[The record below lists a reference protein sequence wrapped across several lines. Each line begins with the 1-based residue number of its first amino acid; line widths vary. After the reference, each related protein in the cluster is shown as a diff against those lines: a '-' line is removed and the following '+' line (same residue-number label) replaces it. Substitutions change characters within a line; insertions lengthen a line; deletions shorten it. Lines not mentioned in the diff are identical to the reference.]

1 MSESTKKN
9 LAWINYAKVICM
21 ALVYF
26 QHTMNRLS
34 FSTLPCSASLSAWF
48 KPFYVNV
55 FFFISGYLLFKKYRK
70 IQFEKLDRKSWNN
83 QYGTPLLSNIIFKI
97 AIPTVIFSTIVLL
110 KYVIRN
116 DAGNFDFRIIKDTI
130 ISPSMWFTSA
140 LTVSELILYF
150 IFKYYRSQNFLVYS
164 FISVFL
170 AIIAT
175 QLTLS
180 DFTIANDSH
189 IPWRYKSGMIAT
201 LFFVSGGIFEKYE
214 HLISKRH
221 KLVKWL
227 FLISLFLF
235 YTISL
240 SYYKGYIYTNVGT
253 GKISIWGYFVVISA
267 VLFII
272 YICQYFKSNRFI
284 DYFGRHTLALYFLS
298 GALPELV
305 GILMMK
311 IRHQLD
317 WGQVISVT
325 ILSML
330 IACALTYLI
339 NRYAPYL
346 LDLRLLKKK

>member
-34 FSTLPCSASLSAWF
+34 FSSLPCSGSISAWYM
-48 KPFYVNV
+48 PFCVNT

-70 IQFEKLDRKSWNN
+70 IQFEKLDRKSWND
-83 QYGTPLLSNIIFKI
+83 QYGTPLLSSIIFKI
-97 AIPTVIFSTIVLL
+97 AIPTVIFSTITLL
-110 KYVIRN
+110 KYFIRN
-116 DAGNFDFRIIKDTI
+116 DAVFFDFRIIKDTI

-140 LTVSELILYF
+140 LTISELIFYF
-150 IFKYYRSQNFLVYS
+150 IFKFYRSQNFLVYS
-164 FISVFL
+164 FISVLL

-240 SYYKGYIYTNVGT
+240 TYCKGYIYTNIGR
-253 GKISIWGYFVVISA
+253 GKITILGYFVVISA
-267 VLFII
+267 ILFII
-272 YICQYFKSNRFI
+272 YMCQYFKSNRFI

-330 IACALTYLI
+330 LACALTYLI

>member
-34 FSTLPCSASLSAWF
+34 FSSLPCSGSISAWYM
-48 KPFYVNV
+48 PFCVNT

-70 IQFEKLDRKSWNN
+70 IQYEKLDRKSWND
-83 QYGTPLLSNIIFKI
+83 QYGTPLLSSIIFKI
-97 AIPTVIFSTIVLL
+97 AIPTVIFSTITLL
-110 KYVIRN
+110 KYFIRN
-116 DAGNFDFRIIKDTI
+116 DAVFFDFRIIKDTI

-140 LTVSELILYF
+140 LTISELIFYF
-150 IFKYYRSQNFLVYS
+150 IFKFYRSQNFLVYS

-235 YTISL
+235 YIISL
-240 SYYKGYIYTNVGT
+240 TYCKGYIYTNIGR
-253 GKISIWGYFVVISA
+253 GKITILGYFVVISA
-267 VLFII
+267 ILFII
-272 YICQYFKSNRFI
+272 YMCQYFKPNRFI

-330 IACALTYLI
+330 LACALTYLI